1 MGTVAVLDAPD
12 VAAILRGR
20 GCTVIELA
28 SGALVDRELR
38 DVASALDAIV
48 IGHGTGDPVQTAQ
61 RTYRL
66 DPMVSVILL
75 GTSEQ
80 CDLFRGA
87 LRFTPFIAS
96 GVECAVVDRGAD
108 VVTRIMDAADRT
120 RARRAHRRRLE

>member
-1 MGTVAVLDAPD
+1 MGTVAVLGAPD

-28 SGALVDRELR
+28 SGAHVDRELR

-48 IGHGTGDPVQTAQ
+48 IGHGTGDPIQTAQ

-80 CDLFRGA
+80 CDLLRGA
-87 LRFTPFIAS
+87 LRFTPFIA
-96 GVECAVVDRGAD
+96 GDVEVVDRSAD
-108 VVTRIMDAADRT
+108 VVTRIM
-120 RARRAHRRRLE
+120 